1 MLYRAPKIKI
11 EARKTENPLQMHFLE
26 MPFSLCPVFFVKKA
40 GCMSE
45 TEEIL
50 LGVEL
55 VDGYKIFIEDSG

>member
-26 MPFSLCPVFFVKKA
+26 MPFSLCPVLFVKKA

-50 LGVEL
+50 LSAEF
-55 VDGYKIFIEDSG
+55 VDSYKVVIEDSG

>member
-26 MPFSLCPVFFVKKA
+26 MPFSLCPVLFVKKA

>member
-1 MLYRAPKIKI
+1 MLYGAPKIKI
-11 EARKTENPLQMHFLE
+11 KARKAENPLQMHFLE
-26 MPFSLCPVFFVKKA
+26 MPLSLCPILFVEKA

-55 VDGYKIFIEDSG
+55 VDSYKIFIEDSG